1 MKSDS
6 GGHIMKLYIKPLM
19 GIIASVFCVF
29 DANAVIRPCPE
40 GCFCVNSG
48 QFNPIVNGLDW
59 YSGHCLN
66 IHSTS
71 PSDLLLT
78 NCIGEHIISN
88 DHNYYSVYYTDEFSE
103 IYRDAILGVYGFI
116 GNEFVYANK
125 CIPNN
130 GVLYDGIFSCPYS
143 HPYSEAGAS
152 IVTQCFKYDVNGN
165 KIYYRYEQTIT
176 CTEGTYLPA
185 NATSCIA
192 CQPSKNQVCPGG
204 TFAKSDKVQ
213 GLKVFCVSGQ
223 YLNANAIQC
232 SQCDD
237 ARYLCPGGLYN
248 VDAEEH
254 GRIKHNGY
262 ININNYGI
270 SKKVSSIAAHK
281 FVTCNPGNYMPAN
294 SKECATC
301 FGNYACPGGL
311 FYTDVIYNEPRG
323 LVACGYGYPNA
334 DRTQCVMQ
342 SSSPSFMKKKVSG
355 NISTAD
361 TVTTDTPVK
370 QAIEK
375 KVSDAKVIIPTT
387 SRSVIARPEVV
398 PMEYDEPVPVHKRVN
413 VHRAAKVMPQTAK
426 TIQSEI
432 IRERPG
438 VKRPSK
444 RK

>member
-1 MKSDS
+1 
-6 GGHIMKLYIKPLM
+6 MKLYIKPLM
-19 GIIASVFCVF
+19 GIIASVFCMF

-40 GCFCVNSG
+40 GCFCLNSG
-48 QFNPIVNGLDW
+48 QFEDRSYTGYYD
-59 YSGHCLN
+59 
-66 IHSTS
+66 
-71 PSDLLLT
+71 T
-78 NCIGEHIISN
+78 NCHNSVGRPLWLCDSCSDTYGGTVISGN
-88 DHNYYSVYYTDEFSE
+88 PADGTADYYYDEFSE
-103 IYRDAILGVYGFI
+103 LYYGVYGFYGFI
-116 GNEFVYANK
+116 NNEFVYGNGY
-125 CIPNN
+125 PNFSN
-130 GVLYDGIFSCPYS
+130 YMHDSIFECPMSYPHS
-143 HPYSEAGAS
+143 NVGAKAL
-152 IVTQCFKYDVNGN
+152 TDCFKYDVNGH
-165 KIYYRYEQTIT
+165 KIYYGSGQTIT

-223 YLNANAIQC
+223 YLNANATQC

-281 FVTCNPGNYMPAN
+281 FVTCAPGNYIPAN
-294 SKECATC
+294 SKDCTIC

-311 FYTDVIYNEPRG
+311 FYTDVNYSEPRG

-398 PMEYDEPVPVHKRVN
+398 PMEYDEPVTVHKRVN